1 MGTSKETLL
10 LVNLPPLMGATG
22 LLDAPS
28 ILSDANPPISELD
41 SGKAKK
47 ERENR

>member
-1 MGTSKETLL
+1 
-10 LVNLPPLMGATG
+10 MGATG

-28 ILSDANPPISELD
+28 ILSDANPPIFELD